1 MFPDPCCPKT
11 CGSGSGT
18 LVSDPYIVH
27 NYTVIQR
34 YLLAIV
40 DGEHCVGQVHDRPV
54 RHGGGDIFEV
64 LLVVV
69 VITEEPE
76 IKINNSPRSNKH
88 WVIDPQSV
96 LFWIRLF
103 LSEK

>member
-1 MFPDPCCPKT
+1 VVPDPCGPKT

-27 NYTVIQR
+27 NYTAIQR

-40 DGEHCVGQVHDRPV
+40 DGEHRVGQVHDGPV
-54 RHGGGDIFEV
+54 RHRDGGIFEV
-64 LLVVV
+64 LVVVVVV

-76 IKINNSPRSNKH
+76 I
-88 WVIDPQSV
+88 
-96 LFWIRLF
+96 
-103 LSEK
+103 